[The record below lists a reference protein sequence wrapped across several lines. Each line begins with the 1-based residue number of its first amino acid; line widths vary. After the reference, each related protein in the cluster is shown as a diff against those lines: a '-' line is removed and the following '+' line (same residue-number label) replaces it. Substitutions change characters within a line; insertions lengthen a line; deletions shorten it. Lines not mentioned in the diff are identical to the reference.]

1 MCKFFLTFAADFGKM
16 DTIAQ
21 IRAGIEDAFNAYEHK
36 FAQTLSTDNE
46 TLQNVL
52 RYIHSKRGKQLRP
65 MLVLYSAQL
74 CHSITDKTLSTAVA
88 LELLHTA
95 SLVHDDVVDDSPTR
109 RGAEA
114 VQAKWTN
121 KVAILSGDYI
131 LARVIG
137 LIAEVRNTHILSILS
152 EIGQALSSGEILQL
166 HAGGSMWISEDRYMR
181 IIEQKTA
188 CLFAACC
195 EAGAESA
202 AGSQKQVSAL
212 REFGKQL
219 GLCFQL
225 KDDVLD
231 YSDSEDLGK
240 PTMNDIRDG
249 KVTLPLLISILR
261 APEEEAREIIRLA
274 EGLANKDK
282 NIRPHEAEEDIK
294 AFVMRFDGIG
304 YAYKKMQEHKQKAL
318 QALSVFRDCDAK
330 RNLQLLLDYSI
341 QRIH

>member
-1 MCKFFLTFAADFGKM
+1 M
-16 DTIAQ
+16 DTIAH
-21 IRAGIEDAFNAYEHK
+21 IRAGIADAFNAYEKK
-36 FAQTLSTDNE
+36 FAESIQTENE
-46 TLQNVL
+46 MLQEVF

-65 MLVLYSAQL
+65 ILVLYAARL

-114 VQAKWTN
+114 IQVHWTN

-137 LIAEVRNTHILSILS
+137 LIAEVRNTQILSILS
-152 EIGQALSSGEILQL
+152 EIGRALSSGELLQL
-166 HAGGSMWISEDRYMR
+166 HANSTMWISEAQYMR
-181 IIEQKTA
+181 IIEHKTA
-188 CLFAACC
+188 YLFAACC
-195 EAGAESA
+195 EAGAVSA
-202 AGSQKQVSAL
+202 GGTQRQVSAL

-219 GLCFQL
+219 GICFQI

-231 YSDSEDLGK
+231 YSDSDDLGK

-249 KVTLPLLISILR
+249 KVTLPLLTAEQR
-261 APEEEAREIIRLA
+261 APEAEAQEIRHIA
-274 EGLANKDK
+274 EALANKDSHIK
-282 NIRPHEAEEDIK
+282 RTEAEEDIK

-304 YAYKKMQEHKQKAL
+304 YANKKMQEHRQKAIE
-318 QALSVFRDCDAK
+318 ALSVFRDCDAK
-330 RNLQLLLDYSI
+330 QSLLELLDYAI
-341 QRIH
+341 NRVQ

>member
-1 MCKFFLTFAADFGKM
+1 M
-16 DTIAQ
+16 DTIAH
-21 IRAGIEDAFNAYEHK
+21 IRAGIEDAFAAYERK
-36 FAQTLSTDNE
+36 FADSLQTDNE
-46 TLQNVL
+46 TLKDVF
-52 RYIHSKRGKQLRP
+52 RYIHSKRGKQIRP
-65 MLVLYSAQL
+65 MLVLYAAQL
-74 CHSITDKTLSTAVA
+74 CHSVTDKSLTTAVA

-114 VQAKWTN
+114 IQAKWTN

-131 LARVIG
+131 LARVIS
-137 LIAEVRNTHILSILS
+137 LIAEVRNSHILSIIS
-152 EIGQALSSGEILQL
+152 GIGQALSSGEILQL
-166 HAGGSMWISEDRYMR
+166 HAGGSMWIGEEQYMR

-188 CLFAACC
+188 YLFAACC

-219 GLCFQL
+219 GICFQI
-225 KDDVLD
+225 KDDILD

-249 KVTLPLLISILR
+249 KATLPLLVSILR
-261 APEEEAREIIRLA
+261 APENEAQEIIRLA
-274 EGLANKDK
+274 EGLAAKDK
-282 NIRPHEAEEDIK
+282 SIHPREAEEDIK

-304 YAYKKMQEHKQKAL
+304 YAYKKMQEHKQKAIE
-318 QALSVFRDCDAK
+318 ALSVFRDCDAK
-330 RNLQLLLDYSI
+330 RNLLLLLDYTI